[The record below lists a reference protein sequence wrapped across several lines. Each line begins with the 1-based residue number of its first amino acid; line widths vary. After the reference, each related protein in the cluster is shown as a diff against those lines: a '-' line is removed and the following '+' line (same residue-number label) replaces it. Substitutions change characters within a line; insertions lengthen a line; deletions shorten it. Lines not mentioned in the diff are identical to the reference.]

1 MFLVKKISVVIVVL
15 ICFLACSQE
24 SFIKL
29 QKKAQEQENDGSKR
43 PSYVDSDYEVFSETI
58 FLQNMV
64 YQPIEERNAFFQ
76 LTKDGDDSFNPET
89 SVILLNEPSDNN
101 EKNPPLYQNDPNNNA
116 NNEKNPPLYQND
128 PNNNANN
135 EKNPPLYQND
145 PNNNANNEKSPFLY
159 KPKRKAKNPK
169 LIEYSQQ
176 DFYPLKNGDIMMSKE
191 GDQWLIEI
199 KSKALKRFLK
209 DQNDKDRQI
218 QTFTFNDTKTQIAQ
232 FKGKI
237 SSYVYTTND
246 SDLSL
251 RPFYESFL
259 LEKKSDDLY
268 MVDKALDAIEVSK
281 CQMVLKKHSTDKLDS
296 QHKAISIDLDFKK
309 ERFKSDTELFLEC
322 QS

>member
-1 MFLVKKISVVIVVL
+1 MFLVKKIGVVIMIL

-24 SFIKL
+24 RFIKL

-58 FLQNMV
+58 FLKNMV
-64 YQPIEERNAFFQ
+64 YQPMEERDSFAQ
-76 LTKDGDDSFNPET
+76 LTKDGNDSFNPET
-89 SVILLNEPSDNN
+89 SVILLNEPSDNDT
-101 EKNPPLYQNDPNNNA
+101 KNPLLYPNESHNNTA
-116 NNEKNPPLYQND
+116 NNDTKN
-128 PNNNANN
+128 
-135 EKNPPLYQND
+135 
-145 PNNNANNEKSPFLY
+145 PFLY
-159 KPKRKAKNPK
+159 KPKRKTKNPK

-176 DFYPLKNGDIMMSKE
+176 NFYPLKNGDIMMSKE
-191 GDQWLIEI
+191 GDQWLVEI

-237 SSYVYTTND
+237 SSYVYTTNN

-259 LEKKSDDLY
+259 LEKKSDNVY
-268 MVDKALDAIEVSK
+268 MIGDKALDAIEISK

>member
-1 MFLVKKISVVIVVL
+1 MFLVKKIGVVIAVL
-15 ICFLACSQE
+15 MCFLACSQE
-24 SFIKL
+24 RFIQL

-64 YQPIEERNAFFQ
+64 HQPIEERDSFAQ

-89 SVILLNEPSDNN
+89 SVILLNEPSDNDT
-101 EKNPPLYQNDPNNNA
+101 KN
-116 NNEKNPPLYQND
+116 
-128 PNNNANN
+128 
-135 EKNPPLYQND
+135 
-145 PNNNANNEKSPFLY
+145 PFLY
-159 KPKRKAKNPK
+159 KPKRKTKDPK

-176 DFYPLKNGDIMMSKE
+176 NFYPLKDGDIVMSKE

-237 SSYVYTTND
+237 SSYVYTTNN

-259 LEKKSDDLY
+259 LEKKSDDFY
-268 MVDKALDAIEVSK
+268 TIGAHKALDAIEIQK

>member
-1 MFLVKKISVVIVVL
+1 MFLVKKIGVVIVVL
-15 ICFLACSQE
+15 MCFLACSQE
-24 SFIKL
+24 RFIQL

-64 YQPIEERNAFFQ
+64 YQPTEERDSFAQ
-76 LTKDGDDSFNPET
+76 LTKDEDDSFNPET
-89 SVILLNEPSDNN
+89 SVILLDEPSDNDT
-101 EKNPPLYQNDPNNNA
+101 KNPPLNQNESSNNTASNDT
-116 NNEKNPPLYQND
+116 KN
-128 PNNNANN
+128 
-135 EKNPPLYQND
+135 
-145 PNNNANNEKSPFLY
+145 PFLY
-159 KPKRKAKNPK
+159 KPKRKTKDPK

-176 DFYPLKNGDIMMSKE
+176 NFYPLKDGDIVMGKE

-237 SSYVYTTND
+237 SSYVYTTNN
-246 SDLSL
+246 SNLSL
-251 RPFYESFL
+251 MPFYESFL
-259 LEKKSDDLY
+259 LEKKSDDFY
-268 MVDKALDAIEVSK
+268 TIGAIGDKTLDAIEISK

>member
-1 MFLVKKISVVIVVL
+1 MFLVKKIGVVIMILV
-15 ICFLACSQE
+15 CFLACSQE
-24 SFIKL
+24 SFIKM

-64 YQPIEERNAFFQ
+64 YQPTEERNAFFQ

-89 SVILLNEPSDNN
+89 SVILLNEPSDNS
-101 EKNPPLYQNDPNNNA
+101 EKNPPSYPNESDNNTNNA
-116 NNEKNPPLYQND
+116 NNDTKN
-128 PNNNANN
+128 
-135 EKNPPLYQND
+135 
-145 PNNNANNEKSPFLY
+145 PFLY
-159 KPKRKAKNPK
+159 KPKRKTKNPK

-176 DFYPLKNGDIMMSKE
+176 DFYPLKNGDIIMSKE

-199 KSKALKRFLK
+199 QSKALKRFLK

-259 LEKKSDDLY
+259 LEKKSDNVY
-268 MVDKALDAIEVSK
+268 MIGDKALDAIEVSK

>member
-1 MFLVKKISVVIVVL
+1 MFLVKKIGVVVVVL

-24 SFIKL
+24 RFIQL

-64 YQPIEERNAFFQ
+64 HQPIKERDAFAQ
-76 LTKDGDDSFNPET
+76 LTKDRDDSFNPET
-89 SVILLNEPSDNN
+89 SVILLNEPSDNDT
-101 EKNPPLYQNDPNNNA
+101 KNPPLNQNESNNNA
-116 NNEKNPPLYQND
+116 
-128 PNNNANN
+128 ANN
-135 EKNPPLYQND
+135 DTKN
-145 PNNNANNEKSPFLY
+145 PFLY
-159 KPKRKAKNPK
+159 KPKRKTKDPK

-176 DFYPLKNGDIMMSKE
+176 NFYPLKDGDIMMSKE

-237 SSYVYTTND
+237 SSYVYTTNN

-251 RPFYESFL
+251 RPFYESFP
-259 LEKKSDDLY
+259 LEKKSDDFY
-268 MVDKALDAIEVSK
+268 TIGDKTLDAIEIQK

>member
-1 MFLVKKISVVIVVL
+1 MFLVKKISVVIMIL

-24 SFIKL
+24 RFIKL
-29 QKKAQEQENDGSKR
+29 QKKAQEQENDGSQR

-64 YQPIEERNAFFQ
+64 YQPVEERNAFFQ
-76 LTKDGDDSFNPET
+76 LTKDGNDSFNPET

-101 EKNPPLYQNDPNNNA
+101 EKNPPLNQNESNTNTA
-116 NNEKNPPLYQND
+116 NNDTKN
-128 PNNNANN
+128 
-135 EKNPPLYQND
+135 
-145 PNNNANNEKSPFLY
+145 PFLY
-159 KPKRKAKNPK
+159 KPKRKTKNPK

-176 DFYPLKNGDIMMSKE
+176 DFYPLKNGDIIMSKE

-237 SSYVYTTND
+237 SSYVYTTNN
-246 SDLSL
+246 SGLSL

-259 LEKKSDDLY
+259 LEKKSDNVY
-268 MVDKALDAIEVSK
+268 TIENKALDTMEISK

-322 QS
+322 LKES

>member
-1 MFLVKKISVVIVVL
+1 MFLVKKIGVVIMIL

-24 SFIKL
+24 RFIKL

-58 FLQNMV
+58 FLKNMV
-64 YQPIEERNAFFQ
+64 YQPTEERDSFAQ
-76 LTKDGDDSFNPET
+76 LTKDEDNSFNPET

-101 EKNPPLYQNDPNNNA
+101 
-116 NNEKNPPLYQND
+116 NEKNPPLYQND
-128 PNNNANN
+128 PNNS
-135 EKNPPLYQND
+135 
-145 PNNNANNEKSPFLY
+145 ANNEKSPFLY
-159 KPKRKAKNPK
+159 KPKRKTKNPK

-176 DFYPLKNGDIMMSKE
+176 NFYPLKDGDIVMSKE

-199 KSKALKRFLK
+199 QSKALKRFLK

-268 MVDKALDAIEVSK
+268 MVDKALDAIEISK

>member
-1 MFLVKKISVVIVVL
+1 MFLVKKIGVVVVVL

-24 SFIKL
+24 RFIKL

-64 YQPIEERNAFFQ
+64 YQPIEERDSFAQ
-76 LTKDGDDSFNPET
+76 LTKDKNDSFNPET

-101 EKNPPLYQNDPNNNA
+101 EKNPLLYQNDPNNNA
-116 NNEKNPPLYQND
+116 NNEKNP
-128 PNNNANN
+128 
-135 EKNPPLYQND
+135 
-145 PNNNANNEKSPFLY
+145 FLY
-159 KPKRKAKNPK
+159 KPKRKTKNPK

-176 DFYPLKNGDIMMSKE
+176 DFYPLKNGDIIVSKE
-191 GDQWLIEI
+191 GDQWLVEI

-237 SSYVYTTND
+237 SSYVYTTNN

-268 MVDKALDAIEVSK
+268 TIGDKALDTIEVSK

-309 ERFKSDTELFLEC
+309 EHFKSDTELFLEC

>member
-1 MFLVKKISVVIVVL
+1 MFLVKKIGVVIVVL

-24 SFIKL
+24 RFIKI
-29 QKKAQEQENDGSKR
+29 QKKAQEQENDGSQR

-76 LTKDGDDSFNPET
+76 LTKDEDDSFNPET

-101 EKNPPLYQNDPNNNA
+101 EKNPPLNQNESNTNTA
-116 NNEKNPPLYQND
+116 NNDTKN
-128 PNNNANN
+128 
-135 EKNPPLYQND
+135 
-145 PNNNANNEKSPFLY
+145 PFLY
-159 KPKRKAKNPK
+159 KPKRKTKNPK

-176 DFYPLKNGDIMMSKE
+176 NFYPLKNGDIMMSKE
-191 GDQWLIEI
+191 GDQWLVEI

-237 SSYVYTTND
+237 SSYVYTTNN

-268 MVDKALDAIEVSK
+268 MVDKALDTIEVSK

-322 QS
+322 LKES

>member
-1 MFLVKKISVVIVVL
+1 MVL
-15 ICFLACSQE
+15 IGFLACSQE
-24 SFIKL
+24 RFIQL

-64 YQPIEERNAFFQ
+64 HQPIKERDAFAQ
-76 LTKDGDDSFNPET
+76 LTKDEDDSFNPET
-89 SVILLNEPSDNN
+89 SVILLNEPNDNDA
-101 EKNPPLYQNDPNNNA
+101 KNPPLNQNESNTNTA
-116 NNEKNPPLYQND
+116 NNDAKN
-128 PNNNANN
+128 
-135 EKNPPLYQND
+135 
-145 PNNNANNEKSPFLY
+145 PFLY
-159 KPKRKAKNPK
+159 KPKRKTKDPK

-176 DFYPLKNGDIMMSKE
+176 NFYPLKDGDIVMSKE
-191 GDQWLIEI
+191 GNQWLIEI

-209 DQNDKDRQI
+209 DQNNKDRQI

-237 SSYVYTTND
+237 SSYVYTTNN

-268 MVDKALDAIEVSK
+268 TIGDKALDAIEIQK

>member
-1 MFLVKKISVVIVVL
+1 MFLVKKIGVVIMIL

-24 SFIKL
+24 SFIKM

-76 LTKDGDDSFNPET
+76 LTKDEGNSFNPEN

-101 EKNPPLYQNDPNNNA
+101 EKNPPLNQNESNTNTA
-116 NNEKNPPLYQND
+116 NNDAKN
-128 PNNNANN
+128 
-135 EKNPPLYQND
+135 
-145 PNNNANNEKSPFLY
+145 PFLY
-159 KPKRKAKNPK
+159 KPKRKTKDPK

-176 DFYPLKNGDIMMSKE
+176 DFYPLKNGDIIMSKE

-199 KSKALKRFLK
+199 QSKALKRFLK

-259 LEKKSDDLY
+259 LEKKSDNVY
-268 MVDKALDAIEVSK
+268 TIENKALDTMEISK

>member
-1 MFLVKKISVVIVVL
+1 MFLVKKIGVVVVVL
-15 ICFLACSQE
+15 IGFLACSQE
-24 SFIKL
+24 RFIQL

-43 PSYVDSDYEVFSETI
+43 PSYVDSDHEVFSETI

-64 YQPIEERNAFFQ
+64 RQPTNERDAFAQ
-76 LTKDGDDSFNPET
+76 LTKDGDDSFSPET
-89 SVILLNEPSDNN
+89 SVILLNEPSDNDT
-101 EKNPPLYQNDPNNNA
+101 KNPPLNQNESNNNTA
-116 NNEKNPPLYQND
+116 SNDTKN
-128 PNNNANN
+128 
-135 EKNPPLYQND
+135 
-145 PNNNANNEKSPFLY
+145 PFLY
-159 KPKRKAKNPK
+159 KPKRKTKDPK

-176 DFYPLKNGDIMMSKE
+176 NFYPLKDGDIVMSKE
-191 GDQWLIEI
+191 GDQWLIKI

-209 DQNDKDRQI
+209 DQNNKDRQI

-237 SSYVYTTND
+237 SSYVYTTNN
-246 SDLSL
+246 SGLSL

-268 MVDKALDAIEVSK
+268 TIGDKALDAIEIQK

>member
-1 MFLVKKISVVIVVL
+1 MFLVKKIGVVIMIL

-24 SFIKL
+24 SFIKM
-29 QKKAQEQENDGSKR
+29 QKKALEQENDGSKR

-64 YQPIEERNAFFQ
+64 YQPTEERDSFAQ
-76 LTKDGDDSFNPET
+76 LTKDENDFFNPET

-101 EKNPPLYQNDPNNNA
+101 EKNPPLYQNDPHNNTA
-116 NNEKNPPLYQND
+116 NNDTKN
-128 PNNNANN
+128 
-135 EKNPPLYQND
+135 
-145 PNNNANNEKSPFLY
+145 PFLY
-159 KPKRKAKNPK
+159 KPKRKTKNPK

-176 DFYPLKNGDIMMSKE
+176 DFYPLKNGDIVMSKQ
-191 GDQWLIEI
+191 GDQWLVEI

-237 SSYVYTTND
+237 SSYVYTTNN

-268 MVDKALDAIEVSK
+268 TIENKALDTMEISK

>member
-1 MFLVKKISVVIVVL
+1 MFLVKKIGVVVVVL
-15 ICFLACSQE
+15 IGFLACSQE
-24 SFIKL
+24 RFIQL

-64 YQPIEERNAFFQ
+64 HQPIKERDAFAQ
-76 LTKDGDDSFNPET
+76 LTKDEDDSFNPET
-89 SVILLNEPSDNN
+89 SVILLDEPSDNDT
-101 EKNPPLYQNDPNNNA
+101 KNPPLNQNESNNNTA
-116 NNEKNPPLYQND
+116 NNDTKN
-128 PNNNANN
+128 
-135 EKNPPLYQND
+135 
-145 PNNNANNEKSPFLY
+145 PFLY
-159 KPKRKAKNPK
+159 KPKRKTKDPK

-176 DFYPLKNGDIMMSKE
+176 NFYPLKDGDIVMSKE

-237 SSYVYTTND
+237 SSYVYTTNN
-246 SDLSL
+246 SNLSL

-268 MVDKALDAIEVSK
+268 TIGAIGDKALDAIEIQK

>member
-1 MFLVKKISVVIVVL
+1 MFLVKKIGVVIVVL
-15 ICFLACSQE
+15 IGFLACSQE
-24 SFIKL
+24 RFIQL

-64 YQPIEERNAFFQ
+64 YQPTEERDSFAQ
-76 LTKDGDDSFNPET
+76 LTKDEDNSFNPET

-101 EKNPPLYQNDPNNNA
+101 EKNPL
-116 NNEKNPPLYQND
+116 
-128 PNNNANN
+128 
-135 EKNPPLYQND
+135 LYQND

-159 KPKRKAKNPK
+159 KPKRKTKNPK

-176 DFYPLKNGDIMMSKE
+176 NFYPLKNGDIMMSKE

-237 SSYVYTTND
+237 SSYVYTTNN

-259 LEKKSDDLY
+259 LEKKSDNLY
-268 MVDKALDAIEVSK
+268 TIGDKALDAIEISK

>member
-1 MFLVKKISVVIVVL
+1 MFLVKKIGVVIMIL

-24 SFIKL
+24 RFIKL

-64 YQPIEERNAFFQ
+64 YQPIEEKDSFAQ
-76 LTKDGDDSFNPET
+76 LTKDENDSFNPET
-89 SVILLNEPSDNN
+89 SVILLNEPSDNDT
-101 EKNPPLYQNDPNNNA
+101 KNPPLYPNESHNNTNNA
-116 NNEKNPPLYQND
+116 NNDTKN
-128 PNNNANN
+128 
-135 EKNPPLYQND
+135 
-145 PNNNANNEKSPFLY
+145 PFLY

-176 DFYPLKNGDIMMSKE
+176 NFYPLKNGDIIMSKE

-268 MVDKALDAIEVSK
+268 TIGDKALDTIEISK

-322 QS
+322 LKES

>member
-1 MFLVKKISVVIVVL
+1 MFLVKKIGVVIVVL
-15 ICFLACSQE
+15 MCFLACSQE

-64 YQPIEERNAFFQ
+64 YQPTNERNALAQ
-76 LTKDGDDSFNPET
+76 LTKDEDNSFNLET

-101 EKNPPLYQNDPNNNA
+101 EKNP
-116 NNEKNPPLYQND
+116 
-128 PNNNANN
+128 
-135 EKNPPLYQND
+135 
-145 PNNNANNEKSPFLY
+145 FLY
-159 KPKRKAKNPK
+159 KPKRKTKNPK

-176 DFYPLKNGDIMMSKE
+176 NFYPLKDGDIMMSKE
-191 GDQWLIEI
+191 GDQWLVEI

-259 LEKKSDDLY
+259 LEKKSDDFY
-268 MVDKALDAIEVSK
+268 TIGAIGDKALDAIEISK

-322 QS
+322 LKES

>member
-1 MFLVKKISVVIVVL
+1 MIL

-24 SFIKL
+24 RFIQL
-29 QKKAQEQENDGSKR
+29 QKKAQEQENDGSQR

-64 YQPIEERNAFFQ
+64 YQPKEERNAFFQ
-76 LTKDGDDSFNPET
+76 LTKDENDSFNPET

-116 NNEKNPPLYQND
+116 NNEK
-128 PNNNANN
+128 
-135 EKNPPLYQND
+135 
-145 PNNNANNEKSPFLY
+145 SPFLY
-159 KPKRKAKNPK
+159 KPKRKTKNPK

-176 DFYPLKNGDIMMSKE
+176 DFYPLKNGDIVMSKE

-237 SSYVYTTND
+237 SSYVYTTNN

-268 MVDKALDAIEVSK
+268 MVDKALDAIEISK

>member
-1 MFLVKKISVVIVVL
+1 MFLVKKIGVVIAVL
-15 ICFLACSQE
+15 MCFLACSQE
-24 SFIKL
+24 RFIQL

-64 YQPIEERNAFFQ
+64 HQPIKERDAFAQ

-89 SVILLNEPSDNN
+89 SVILLNEPSDNDT
-101 EKNPPLYQNDPNNNA
+101 KNPPLYQNESNTNTA
-116 NNEKNPPLYQND
+116 NNDTKN
-128 PNNNANN
+128 
-135 EKNPPLYQND
+135 
-145 PNNNANNEKSPFLY
+145 PFLY
-159 KPKRKAKNPK
+159 KPKRKTKNPK
-169 LIEYSQQ
+169 IIEYSQQ
-176 DFYPLKNGDIMMSKE
+176 NFYPLKDGDIMMSKE

-251 RPFYESFL
+251 RSFYESFL

-268 MVDKALDAIEVSK
+268 TIGDKALDAIEVSK

-309 ERFKSDTELFLEC
+309 EHFKSDTELFLEC

>member
-1 MFLVKKISVVIVVL
+1 MFLVKKIGVVVVVL
-15 ICFLACSQE
+15 IGFLACSQE
-24 SFIKL
+24 RFIKL
-29 QKKAQEQENDGSKR
+29 QKKAQEQENDGSQR

-64 YQPIEERNAFFQ
+64 HQPIKERDAFAQ
-76 LTKDGDDSFNPET
+76 LTKDGNDSFNPET
-89 SVILLNEPSDNN
+89 SVILLNEPSDNDT
-101 EKNPPLYQNDPNNNA
+101 KNPPLYPNESNTNTA
-116 NNEKNPPLYQND
+116 NNDTKN
-128 PNNNANN
+128 
-135 EKNPPLYQND
+135 
-145 PNNNANNEKSPFLY
+145 PFLY
-159 KPKRKAKNPK
+159 KPKRKTKNPK

-176 DFYPLKNGDIMMSKE
+176 NFYPLKDGDIVMSKE

-237 SSYVYTTND
+237 SSYVYTTNN

-259 LEKKSDDLY
+259 LEKKSDDFY
-268 MVDKALDAIEVSK
+268 TIGAIGDKALDAIEVSK

>member
-1 MFLVKKISVVIVVL
+1 MFLVKKIGVVVVVL
-15 ICFLACSQE
+15 IGFLACSQE
-24 SFIKL
+24 RFIQL

-64 YQPIEERNAFFQ
+64 YQPIKERDAFVQ
-76 LTKDGDDSFNPET
+76 PTKDEDDSFSPKT
-89 SVILLNEPSDNN
+89 SVILLDEPSDNDT
-101 EKNPPLYQNDPNNNA
+101 KSPPLNQNESNNNTA
-116 NNEKNPPLYQND
+116 SNDAKN
-128 PNNNANN
+128 
-135 EKNPPLYQND
+135 
-145 PNNNANNEKSPFLY
+145 PFLY
-159 KPKRKAKNPK
+159 KPKRKTKDPK

-176 DFYPLKNGDIMMSKE
+176 NFYPLKDGDIMMSKE

-237 SSYVYTTND
+237 SSYVYTTNN
-246 SDLSL
+246 SNLSL

-259 LEKKSDDLY
+259 LEKKSDDFY
-268 MVDKALDAIEVSK
+268 TIGADKALDAIEIQK

>member
-1 MFLVKKISVVIVVL
+1 MFLVKKIGVVVVVL

-24 SFIKL
+24 RFIQL

-64 YQPIEERNAFFQ
+64 YQPTEERDSFAQ
-76 LTKDGDDSFNPET
+76 LTKDENDSFNSET

-116 NNEKNPPLYQND
+116 NNEK
-128 PNNNANN
+128 
-135 EKNPPLYQND
+135 
-145 PNNNANNEKSPFLY
+145 SPFLY
-159 KPKRKAKNPK
+159 KPKRKTKNPK

-176 DFYPLKNGDIMMSKE
+176 NFYPLKNGDIIMSKE
-191 GDQWLIEI
+191 GDQWLVEI

-218 QTFTFNDTKTQIAQ
+218 QTFTFNDTKTQIVQ

-268 MVDKALDAIEVSK
+268 MVDKALDAIEISK

>member
-1 MFLVKKISVVIVVL
+1 MFLVKKISVVIMIL

-24 SFIKL
+24 SFIKM

-64 YQPIEERNAFFQ
+64 YQPREERNAFFQ
-76 LTKDGDDSFNPET
+76 LTKDEDNSFNPET
-89 SVILLNEPSDNN
+89 SVILLNEPSDNDI
-101 EKNPPLYQNDPNNNA
+101 KNPLSYPNDPNNN
-116 NNEKNPPLYQND
+116 D
-128 PNNNANN
+128 NNANN
-135 EKNPPLYQND
+135 SQKN
-145 PNNNANNEKSPFLY
+145 PFLY
-159 KPKRKAKNPK
+159 KPKRKTKNPK

-199 KSKALKRFLK
+199 QSKALKRFLK

-246 SDLSL
+246 SGLSL

-259 LEKKSDDLY
+259 LEKKSDNVY
-268 MVDKALDAIEVSK
+268 TIENKALDTMEISK

-322 QS
+322 LKES

>member
-1 MFLVKKISVVIVVL
+1 MFLVKKIGVVVVVL
-15 ICFLACSQE
+15 IGFLACSQE
-24 SFIKL
+24 RFIQL

-64 YQPIEERNAFFQ
+64 HQPIKESDAFAQ

-89 SVILLNEPSDNN
+89 SVILLNEPSDNDT
-101 EKNPPLYQNDPNNNA
+101 KNPPLNQNESNNDTA
-116 NNEKNPPLYQND
+116 NNDAKN
-128 PNNNANN
+128 
-135 EKNPPLYQND
+135 
-145 PNNNANNEKSPFLY
+145 PFLY
-159 KPKRKAKNPK
+159 KPKRKTKDPK

-176 DFYPLKNGDIMMSKE
+176 NFYPLKDGDIVMSKE

-237 SSYVYTTND
+237 SSYVYTTNN
-246 SDLSL
+246 SNLSL

-259 LEKKSDDLY
+259 LEKKSDDFY
-268 MVDKALDAIEVSK
+268 MIGAIGDKALDAIEIQK

>member
-1 MFLVKKISVVIVVL
+1 MFLVKKIGVVVVVL
-15 ICFLACSQE
+15 MCFLACSQE
-24 SFIKL
+24 RFIKL

-58 FLQNMV
+58 FLKNMV
-64 YQPIEERNAFFQ
+64 YQPMEERDSFAQ
-76 LTKDGDDSFNPET
+76 LTKDGNDSFNPET
-89 SVILLNEPSDNN
+89 SVILLNEPSDNDT
-101 EKNPPLYQNDPNNNA
+101 KNPLLYPNESHNNTA
-116 NNEKNPPLYQND
+116 NNDTKN
-128 PNNNANN
+128 
-135 EKNPPLYQND
+135 
-145 PNNNANNEKSPFLY
+145 PFLY
-159 KPKRKAKNPK
+159 KPKRKTKNPK

-176 DFYPLKNGDIMMSKE
+176 NFYPLKDGDIIMSKE

-237 SSYVYTTND
+237 SSYVYTTNN

-259 LEKKSDDLY
+259 LEKKSDDFY
-268 MVDKALDAIEVSK
+268 TIGADKALDAIEISK

>member
-1 MFLVKKISVVIVVL
+1 MIL

-24 SFIKL
+24 RFIKL

-43 PSYVDSDYEVFSETI
+43 PSYVDSDHEVFSETI

-64 YQPIEERNAFFQ
+64 YQPTEERDSFAQ
-76 LTKDGDDSFNPET
+76 LTKDENDSFNSET

-116 NNEKNPPLYQND
+116 NNEKN
-128 PNNNANN
+128 
-135 EKNPPLYQND
+135 
-145 PNNNANNEKSPFLY
+145 PFLY

-191 GDQWLIEI
+191 GDQWLVEI

-237 SSYVYTTND
+237 SSYVYTTNN

-268 MVDKALDAIEVSK
+268 TIGDKALDAIEISK

>member
-1 MFLVKKISVVIVVL
+1 M
-15 ICFLACSQE
+15 
-24 SFIKL
+24 

-64 YQPIEERNAFFQ
+64 HQPIKERDAFAQ
-76 LTKDGDDSFNPET
+76 LTKDEDDSFNPET
-89 SVILLNEPSDNN
+89 SVILLDEPSDNDT
-101 EKNPPLYQNDPNNNA
+101 KNPPLNQNESNNNTA
-116 NNEKNPPLYQND
+116 NNDTKN
-128 PNNNANN
+128 
-135 EKNPPLYQND
+135 
-145 PNNNANNEKSPFLY
+145 PFLY
-159 KPKRKAKNPK
+159 KPKRKTKDPK

-176 DFYPLKNGDIMMSKE
+176 NFYPLKDGDIIMSKE

-237 SSYVYTTND
+237 SSYVYTTNN
-246 SDLSL
+246 SNLSL
-251 RPFYESFL
+251 RPFYKSFL
-259 LEKKSDDLY
+259 LEKKSDDFY
-268 MVDKALDAIEVSK
+268 MIGAIGDKALDAIEIHK

>member
-1 MFLVKKISVVIVVL
+1 MFLVKKIGVVVVVL
-15 ICFLACSQE
+15 IGFLACSQE
-24 SFIKL
+24 RFIQL

-64 YQPIEERNAFFQ
+64 YQPIEERNAFAQ
-76 LTKDGDDSFNPET
+76 LTKDEDDSFNPET
-89 SVILLNEPSDNN
+89 SVILLDEPSDNDT
-101 EKNPPLYQNDPNNNA
+101 KNPPLNQNESNNNTVS
-116 NNEKNPPLYQND
+116 NDTKN
-128 PNNNANN
+128 
-135 EKNPPLYQND
+135 
-145 PNNNANNEKSPFLY
+145 PFLY
-159 KPKRKAKNPK
+159 KPKRKTKDPK

-176 DFYPLKNGDIMMSKE
+176 NFYPLKNGDIMMSKE
-191 GDQWLIEI
+191 GDQWLVEI

-209 DQNDKDRQI
+209 DQNNKDRQI

-237 SSYVYTTND
+237 SSYVYTTNN
-246 SDLSL
+246 SNLSL

-259 LEKKSDDLY
+259 LEKKSDDFY
-268 MVDKALDAIEVSK
+268 MIGAIGDKALDAIEIQK

>member
-1 MFLVKKISVVIVVL
+1 MFLVKKIGVVVVVL
-15 ICFLACSQE
+15 IGFLACSQE
-24 SFIKL
+24 RFIQL

-64 YQPIEERNAFFQ
+64 YHPIKERDAFVQP
-76 LTKDGDDSFNPET
+76 TKDGDDSFNPET

-101 EKNPPLYQNDPNNNA
+101 T
-116 NNEKNPPLYQND
+116 
-128 PNNNANN
+128 
-135 EKNPPLYQND
+135 KNPPLYQND

-176 DFYPLKNGDIMMSKE
+176 DFYPLKNGDIVMSKE
-191 GDQWLIEI
+191 GDQWLVEI

-251 RPFYESFL
+251 RSFYESFL
-259 LEKKSDDLY
+259 LEKKSDDFY
-268 MVDKALDAIEVSK
+268 TIENKALDAIEIQK

>member
-1 MFLVKKISVVIVVL
+1 MFLVKKIGVVIVVL

-24 SFIKL
+24 RFIQL

-58 FLQNMV
+58 FLKNMV
-64 YQPIEERNAFFQ
+64 YQPAEERDSFAQ
-76 LTKDGDDSFNPET
+76 LTKDEDNSFNPET
-89 SVILLNEPSDNN
+89 SVILLNEPSGNDA
-101 EKNPPLYQNDPNNNA
+101 KNPPLYQNESNNNTA
-116 NNEKNPPLYQND
+116 NNDTKNP
-128 PNNNANN
+128 
-135 EKNPPLYQND
+135 
-145 PNNNANNEKSPFLY
+145 FVY
-159 KPKRKAKNPK
+159 KPKRKTKDPK

-176 DFYPLKNGDIMMSKE
+176 NFYPLKDGDIMMSKE
-191 GDQWLIEI
+191 GDQWLVEI

-237 SSYVYTTND
+237 SSYVYTTNN

-259 LEKKSDDLY
+259 LEKKNDNLY
-268 MVDKALDAIEVSK
+268 TIGDKALDAIEISK

>member
-1 MFLVKKISVVIVVL
+1 MIL
-15 ICFLACSQE
+15 IGFLACSQE
-24 SFIKL
+24 RFIKL

-76 LTKDGDDSFNPET
+76 LTKDEDDSFNPET
-89 SVILLNEPSDNN
+89 SVILLNEPSDNDT
-101 EKNPPLYQNDPNNNA
+101 KNPPLYQNESNTNTA
-116 NNEKNPPLYQND
+116 NNDTKN
-128 PNNNANN
+128 
-135 EKNPPLYQND
+135 
-145 PNNNANNEKSPFLY
+145 PFLY
-159 KPKRKAKNPK
+159 KKRKAKNPK

-176 DFYPLKNGDIMMSKE
+176 NFYPLKNGDIIMSKE
-191 GDQWLIEI
+191 GDQWLVEI

-209 DQNDKDRQI
+209 AQNDKDRQI

-237 SSYVYTTND
+237 SSYVYTTNN

-268 MVDKALDAIEVSK
+268 MIGDKALDTIEVSK

-322 QS
+322 LKES

>member
-1 MFLVKKISVVIVVL
+1 MFLVKKIGVVIMILV
-15 ICFLACSQE
+15 CFLACSQE
-24 SFIKL
+24 SFIKM

-76 LTKDGDDSFNPET
+76 LTKDEDNSFNPET

-101 EKNPPLYQNDPNNNA
+101 EKNPPSYPNDPNNN
-116 NNEKNPPLYQND
+116 D
-128 PNNNANN
+128 NNANN
-135 EKNPPLYQND
+135 SQKN
-145 PNNNANNEKSPFLY
+145 PFLY
-159 KPKRKAKNPK
+159 KPKRKTKNPK

-176 DFYPLKNGDIMMSKE
+176 DFYPLKNGDIIMSKE

-199 KSKALKRFLK
+199 QSKALKRFLK

-237 SSYVYTTND
+237 SSYVYTTNN

-259 LEKKSDDLY
+259 LEKKSDNVY
-268 MVDKALDAIEVSK
+268 TIENKALDTMEISK

-322 QS
+322 LKES

>member
-1 MFLVKKISVVIVVL
+1 MFLVKKISVVIMIL

-64 YQPIEERNAFFQ
+64 YQPTNERNAFFQ

-116 NNEKNPPLYQND
+116 NNEK
-128 PNNNANN
+128 
-135 EKNPPLYQND
+135 
-145 PNNNANNEKSPFLY
+145 SPFLY
-159 KPKRKAKNPK
+159 KPKRKTKNPK

-176 DFYPLKNGDIMMSKE
+176 DFYPLKNGDIVMSKE

-268 MVDKALDAIEVSK
+268 TIGDKALDAIEVSK

>member
-1 MFLVKKISVVIVVL
+1 M
-15 ICFLACSQE
+15 
-24 SFIKL
+24 

-64 YQPIEERNAFFQ
+64 HQPIKERDAFAQ
-76 LTKDGDDSFNPET
+76 LTKNEDDSFNPFFNPET
-89 SVILLNEPSDNN
+89 SVILLNEPSDNDT
-101 EKNPPLYQNDPNNNA
+101 KNPPLNQNESNTNTA
-116 NNEKNPPLYQND
+116 NNDTKN
-128 PNNNANN
+128 
-135 EKNPPLYQND
+135 
-145 PNNNANNEKSPFLY
+145 PFLY
-159 KPKRKAKNPK
+159 KPKRKTKNPK

-176 DFYPLKNGDIMMSKE
+176 NFYPLKDGDIMMSKE

-237 SSYVYTTND
+237 SSYVYTTNN

-268 MVDKALDAIEVSK
+268 TIGDKALDAIEISK

>member
-1 MFLVKKISVVIVVL
+1 MFLVKKIGVVVVVL
-15 ICFLACSQE
+15 IGFLACSQE
-24 SFIKL
+24 RFIQL

-58 FLQNMV
+58 FLKNMV
-64 YQPIEERNAFFQ
+64 YQPTRERDAFVQ
-76 LTKDGDDSFNPET
+76 PTEDEDDSFSPET
-89 SVILLNEPSDNN
+89 SVILLNEPSDNDT
-101 EKNPPLYQNDPNNNA
+101 KNPPLNQNESNNNTA
-116 NNEKNPPLYQND
+116 NNDTQN
-128 PNNNANN
+128 
-135 EKNPPLYQND
+135 
-145 PNNNANNEKSPFLY
+145 PFLY
-159 KPKRKAKNPK
+159 KPKRKTKDPK

-176 DFYPLKNGDIMMSKE
+176 NFYPLKDGDIMMSKE
-191 GDQWLIEI
+191 GDQWLIKI

-237 SSYVYTTND
+237 SSYVYTTNN
-246 SDLSL
+246 SNLSL

-259 LEKKSDDLY
+259 LEKKSDNLY
-268 MVDKALDAIEVSK
+268 MIGAIGDKALDAIEIQK

>member
-1 MFLVKKISVVIVVL
+1 MFLVKKIGVVIMIL

-64 YQPIEERNAFFQ
+64 YQPIKERDAFAQ
-76 LTKDGDDSFNPET
+76 LTKDEDDSFNPET

-101 EKNPPLYQNDPNNNA
+101 EKNPLLYQNDPNNNA
-116 NNEKNPPLYQND
+116 NNEKN
-128 PNNNANN
+128 
-135 EKNPPLYQND
+135 
-145 PNNNANNEKSPFLY
+145 PFLY

-176 DFYPLKNGDIMMSKE
+176 NFYPLKNGDIIMSKE
-191 GDQWLIEI
+191 GDQWLVEI

-259 LEKKSDDLY
+259 LEKKSDNVY
-268 MVDKALDAIEVSK
+268 TIENKALDTMEISK

-322 QS
+322 LKES

>member
-1 MFLVKKISVVIVVL
+1 MFLVKKISVVVVVL

-24 SFIKL
+24 RFIKL
-29 QKKAQEQENDGSKR
+29 QKKAQEQENDGSQR

-64 YQPIEERNAFFQ
+64 YQPTEERNAFFQ
-76 LTKDGDDSFNPET
+76 LTKDEDNSFNPET

-101 EKNPPLYQNDPNNNA
+101 EKNPPLYPNESRNNTA
-116 NNEKNPPLYQND
+116 NND
-128 PNNNANN
+128 T
-135 EKNPPLYQND
+135 
-145 PNNNANNEKSPFLY
+145 KSPFLY
-159 KPKRKAKNPK
+159 KPKRKTKNPK

-176 DFYPLKNGDIMMSKE
+176 DFYPLKNGDIVMSKE

-259 LEKKSDDLY
+259 LEKKSDNLY
-268 MVDKALDAIEVSK
+268 MVDKALDAIEISK

>member
-1 MFLVKKISVVIVVL
+1 MFLVKKIGVVVVVL

-24 SFIKL
+24 RFIKL

-64 YQPIEERNAFFQ
+64 YQPIEERDSFAQ

-89 SVILLNEPSDNN
+89 SVILLNEPNDNDA
-101 EKNPPLYQNDPNNNA
+101 KNPPLYQNESNNNTA
-116 NNEKNPPLYQND
+116 NNDTKN
-128 PNNNANN
+128 
-135 EKNPPLYQND
+135 
-145 PNNNANNEKSPFLY
+145 PFLY
-159 KPKRKAKNPK
+159 KPKRKTKDPK

-176 DFYPLKNGDIMMSKE
+176 NFYPLKDGDIMMSKE

-237 SSYVYTTND
+237 SSYVYTTNN

-259 LEKKSDDLY
+259 LEKKSDNLY
-268 MVDKALDAIEVSK
+268 TIGDKALDAIEISK

-322 QS
+322 LKES

>member
-1 MFLVKKISVVIVVL
+1 MFLVKKIGVVIMIL

-24 SFIKL
+24 RFIKL
-29 QKKAQEQENDGSKR
+29 QKKAQEQENDGSQR

-64 YQPIEERNAFFQ
+64 YQPVEERNAFFQ
-76 LTKDGDDSFNPET
+76 LTKDEDNSFNPET

-101 EKNPPLYQNDPNNNA
+101 EKNPPLYPNDPHNNTNNA
-116 NNEKNPPLYQND
+116 NDDTKN
-128 PNNNANN
+128 
-135 EKNPPLYQND
+135 
-145 PNNNANNEKSPFLY
+145 PFLY
-159 KPKRKAKNPK
+159 KPKRKTKNPK

-176 DFYPLKNGDIMMSKE
+176 DFYPLKNGDIIISKE
-191 GDQWLIEI
+191 GDQWLVEI

-268 MVDKALDAIEVSK
+268 TIGDKALDTIEVSK

>member
-1 MFLVKKISVVIVVL
+1 MFLVKKIGVVVVVL
-15 ICFLACSQE
+15 IGFLACSQE
-24 SFIKL
+24 RFIQL

-64 YQPIEERNAFFQ
+64 HHPIKERDAFAQ
-76 LTKDGDDSFNPET
+76 LTKDEDDSFSPET
-89 SVILLNEPSDNN
+89 SVILLDEPSDNDT
-101 EKNPPLYQNDPNNNA
+101 KN
-116 NNEKNPPLYQND
+116 
-128 PNNNANN
+128 
-135 EKNPPLYQND
+135 
-145 PNNNANNEKSPFLY
+145 PFLY
-159 KPKRKAKNPK
+159 KPKRKTKDPK

-176 DFYPLKNGDIMMSKE
+176 NFYPLKDGDIVMSKE

-237 SSYVYTTND
+237 SSYVYTTNN
-246 SDLSL
+246 SNLSL

-259 LEKKSDDLY
+259 LEKKSDDFY
-268 MVDKALDAIEVSK
+268 MIGAIGDKALDAIKIQK